1 MKTELIYHQVESFVD
16 EIDRNKRDYVIN
28 PMRDHTR
35 TRKISFKDCL
45 LSSLCMSGGT
55 LFSEV
60 LEYYESRSSIPS
72 TSAFVQQRAKVKTS
86 AFEKMFQMSSSLCN
100 CKLYKGYRLLAVD
113 GSDVRIP
120 LNPSDLDTYCPGT
133 HGQQP
138 YNLLHLNA
146 IYDLLSRSYTNA
158 IVQGHRS
165 CNEYDAAVKMVD
177 SSDISHAI
185 LIADRGYESYNLM
198 AHCQEKGWKY
208 IIRIKDCTSNGMARK
223 LGLKESSEYDDLVDL
238 KITRKNSNYTKALFN
253 NFPNEYRYLPPTA
266 RFDYL
271 PKISKYKEDPV
282 FYSLSFRI
290 VQIEIQDG
298 IYETL
303 VTNLDQ
309 SEFSSEELKSLYR
322 MRWGIETSFRTLKYN
337 VGLLYTHSKCKRFII
352 QEIFARLTMY
362 NIILAIC
369 SNVNLDNAGSKKYA
383 YVVNVAHAVH
393 ICRKLFLH
401 RLSPP
406 QAEQLLSRS
415 VVPVRNGRSFER
427 RHGTRIAINLV
438 YRVA

>member
-16 EIDRNKRDYVIN
+16 EIDRNKRDYVFD
-28 PMRDHTR
+28 PMRNHTR

-45 LSSLCMSGGT
+45 MSSLCMSGGT

-60 LEYYESRSSIPS
+60 LEYYESKSSIPT
-72 TSAFVQQRAKVKTS
+72 TSAFVQQRAKIKTS

-100 CKLYKGYRLLAVD
+100 CKRYKGYRLLAVD

-120 LNPSDLDTYCPGT
+120 LNPSDLDTYFPGT

-146 IYDLLSRSYTNA
+146 VYDLLSHSYINA
-158 IVQGHRS
+158 IVQGHKSRS
-165 CNEYDAAVKMVD
+165 ECDAAVKMVD

-198 AHCQEKGWKY
+198 AHCQERGWKY
-208 IIRIKDCTSNGMARK
+208 IIRIKDCTSTGMARK
-223 LGLKESSEYDDLVDL
+223 LGLKEYSEYDEPINLR
-238 KITRKNSNYTKALFN
+238 ITRKNSNYTKDLFK
-253 NFPNEYRYLPPTA
+253 NFPNEYRYLPPNS

-282 FYSLSFRI
+282 FYNLSFRI

-309 SEFSSEELKSLYR
+309 CEFSSEKLKNLYR
-322 MRWGIETSFRTLKYN
+322 LRWGIETSFRTLKYN
-337 VGLLYTHSKCKRFII
+337 VGMLYVHSKCKRFII

-362 NIILAIC
+362 NIVLAIC
-369 SNVNLDNAGSKKYA
+369 SNIKLNNDGSKTHLYA
-383 YVVNVAHAVH
+383 VNVARSVH

-427 RHGTRIAINLV
+427 RLSTRIAINLV

>member
-1 MKTELIYHQVESFVD
+1 MKTELIYHQVKSFVD
-16 EIDRNKRDYVIN
+16 ELDRNKRDYVVD

-45 LSSLCMSGGT
+45 MSSLCMSGGT

-72 TSAFVQQRAKVKTS
+72 TSAFIQQRAKIKTS
-86 AFEKMFQMSSSLCN
+86 AFEKLFQMSSSLCN

-120 LNPSDLDTYCPGT
+120 LNPSDSDTYFPGT

-146 IYDLLSRSYTNA
+146 VYDLLSHSYINA
-158 IVQGHRS
+158 IVQGCMS
-165 CNEYDAAVKMVD
+165 LNEGDAAVKMTD
-177 SSDISHAI
+177 SSTIENAI

-208 IIRIKDCTSNGMARK
+208 VIRVKNDDR
-223 LGLKESSEYDDLVDL
+223 LGISGRLNLPKSDEYDEFIDLR
-238 KITRKNSNYTKALFN
+238 ITRKNSNFTKALFKN
-253 NFPNEYRYLPPTA
+253 PNKYRYAPKNSRL
-266 RFDYL
+266 DYL
-271 PKISKYKEDPV
+271 PSTSKYTEDAV
-282 FYSLSFRI
+282 FYHLPFRI
-290 VQIEIQDG
+290 VKIEINDG
-298 IYETL
+298 EFETL
-303 VTNLDQ
+303 VTNLDLN
-309 SEFSSEELKSLYR
+309 EFSSEELKTLYN

-337 VGLLYTHSKCKRFII
+337 VGMLYMHSKCKRFII
-352 QEIFARLTMY
+352 QEILARLTMY

-369 SNVNLDNAGSKKYA
+369 SNVDLNNDGSKKYS
-383 YVVNVAHAVH
+383 YVVNVARAVH

-406 QAEQLLSRS
+406 QAEQLLSKS

-427 RHGTRIAINLV
+427 RLSTRIAINLV

>member
-1 MKTELIYHQVESFVD
+1 MKTELIYHQVESFVG
-16 EIDRNKRDYVIN
+16 EIDRNKRDYVID

-45 LSSLCMSGGT
+45 MSSLCMSGGT

-72 TSAFVQQRAKVKTS
+72 TSAFVQQRAKIKTS
-86 AFEKMFQMSSSLCN
+86 AFEQIFQMSSSLCN
-100 CKLYKGYRLLAVD
+100 FKLYKGYRLLAVD

-120 LNPSDLDTYCPGT
+120 LNPSDSDTYFPGT

-146 IYDLLSRSYTNA
+146 VYDLLSRSYINA
-158 IVQGHRS
+158 IVQGCMS
-165 CNEYDAAVKMVD
+165 GNECDAAVKMVD
-177 SSDISHAI
+177 SSDISHSI

-208 IIRIKDCTSNGMARK
+208 IIRVKNDDRLGISGRLNLPKSN
-223 LGLKESSEYDDLVDL
+223 EYDEFIDLR
-238 KITRKNSNYTKALFN
+238 ITRKNSNFTKALFKN
-253 NFPNEYRYLPPTA
+253 PNKYRYAPKNSRL
-266 RFDYL
+266 DYL
-271 PKISKYKEDPV
+271 PSTSKYTEDAV
-282 FYSLSFRI
+282 FYHLPFRI
-290 VQIEIQDG
+290 VKIEINDG
-298 IYETL
+298 EFETL
-303 VTNLDQ
+303 VTNLDLN
-309 SEFSSEELKSLYR
+309 EFSSEELKTLYN

-337 VGLLYTHSKCKRFII
+337 VGMLYMHSKCKRFII

-369 SNVNLDNAGSKKYA
+369 SNVNLNNDGSKKYS
-383 YVVNVAHAVH
+383 YVVNVARAVH

-406 QAEQLLSRS
+406 QAEQLLSKS

-427 RHGTRIAINLV
+427 RLSTRIAINLV